1 MRTCVKKE
9 GLINCV
15 KIIGQGRCRHK
26 IDQPHPEVN
35 SRRKA
40 FEICIS
46 EDVSFWNSV
55 TPTTPELPVLLTGT
69 IMPCYICYHSNNRMS
84 EIQGVG
90 HMHYC
95 ASLIYIPLINMDH
108 NCIYAG
114 MSADPI
120 LEIKIVLLLLKL
132 ECTRWSSR

>member
-9 GLINCV
+9 GLINLV
-15 KIIGQGRCRHK
+15 KIIGQGRCRHR

-35 SRRKA
+35 SKRKA
-40 FEICIS
+40 FEISIL

-55 TPTTPELPVLLTGT
+55 TPTTPQLPVPLTRT
-69 IMPCYICYHSNNRMS
+69 IMPCYICCHSNSRTSEMQRM
-84 EIQGVG
+84 G

-95 ASLIYIPLINMDH
+95 ASLIYTPLINMGH

-114 MSADPI
+114 MSADPF
-120 LEIKIVLLLLKL
+120 LEIKIVLILKL
-132 ECTRWSSR
+132 GCTRWSL